1 MLGAEPTLAETTE
14 YAMLPRQLR
23 AEARRLLRPVPTP
36 VEPTPPPS
44 VASPILTTIPS
55 PTEPTPVPATPSAP
69 PPTTPSRSNT
79 VRSKGGVPGART
91 LPVAPPP
98 TRQTK
103 RAAEPTRLVP
113 EVVIEAAA
121 TRRVFYQVRQPSTC
135 SVAPHKLRIRDRI
148 RHAPRARNETQSA
161 AGEDRQAPDGVERA
175 LRPRRSA
182 PCWIRRR

>member
-44 VASPILTTIPS
+44 VASHILTTIPS

-69 PPTTPSRSNT
+69 PPTTPSRPNT

-121 TRRVFYQVRQPSTC
+121 TRRVFYQVRQPATC
-135 SVAPHKLRIRDRI
+135 PVAPRELTIRDRI
-148 RHAPRARNETQSA
+148 RHAPRAINETQSA
-161 AGEDRQAPDGVERA
+161 AG
-175 LRPRRSA
+175 L
-182 PCWIRRR
+182 